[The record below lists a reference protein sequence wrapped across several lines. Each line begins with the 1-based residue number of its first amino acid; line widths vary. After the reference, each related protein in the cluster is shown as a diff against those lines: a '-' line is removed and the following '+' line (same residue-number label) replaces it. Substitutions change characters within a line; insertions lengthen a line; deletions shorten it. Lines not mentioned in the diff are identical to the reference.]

1 MAFKLTID
9 THDAAFEEDREAEV
23 ARILRHIADQLL
35 LGEPM
40 APNYE
45 TLHDVNGNDVGRAA
59 FKDNETAYACC
70 HDHDAAQR

>member
-9 THDAAFEEDREAEV
+9 TDNAAFEEDRELEV
-23 ARILRHIADQLL
+23 ARILRHVADQLL

-45 TLHDVNGNDVGRAA
+45 TLHDINGNDVGRVA
-59 FKDNETAYACC
+59 FKDNEQAYATDCKCC
-70 HDHDAAQR
+70 A

>member
-9 THDAAFEEDREAEV
+9 TDNAAFEEGREEEV
-23 ARILRHIADQLL
+23 ARILRHVADQLL

-45 TLHDVNGNDVGRAA
+45 TLRDINGNDVGRAA
-59 FKDNETAYACC
+59 FKDNEQTYSTGCKCC
-70 HDHDAAQR
+70 S